1 MIFFNSYKIT
11 SLAMLSFYDRV
22 AFFLQPGAMQE
33 ITTLLWGKCHLIK
46 SFTDL
51 VPFNK
56 FLSWCIIFLIPCIL
70 FIYLITGIYFLS

>member
-22 AFFLQPGAMQE
+22 AFFLQPGAMRE

-51 VPFNK
+51 VP
-56 FLSWCIIFLIPCIL
+56 
-70 FIYLITGIYFLS
+70 Y